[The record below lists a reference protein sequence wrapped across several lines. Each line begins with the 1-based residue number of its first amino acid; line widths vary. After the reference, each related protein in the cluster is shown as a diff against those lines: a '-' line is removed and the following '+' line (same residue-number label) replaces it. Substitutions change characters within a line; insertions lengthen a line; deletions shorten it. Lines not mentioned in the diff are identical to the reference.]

1 MTEARRKR
9 PAGPPPSAGV
19 LARYARAYARELA
32 VSEARVRAWISYMIL
47 ADILERGR
55 ATADGYRFTV
65 KGGVALEL
73 RLKDRARAT
82 KDIDLVLHHDE
93 ADLARA
99 LERAVDSGAR
109 DGSQGF
115 HFRRKADPL
124 ILENRTISVEFGVT
138 YRGGAWTSILVD
150 VARAEPG
157 EGEIELIPAVPLEA
171 AIGIAGP
178 NELACLPLR
187 MHIAQKLHGMT
198 LPPRPGKRNDR
209 FKDLVDLLLMESLVT
224 DYAGLRAA
232 CESVFRTRGTHDWP
246 PALALPPHWA
256 EPFAVLARELDLPV
270 TDGRGAMDRVQSF
283 VDRIRGS

>member
-1 MTEARRKR
+1 MTEPRRKR

-19 LARYARAYARELA
+19 LARYARAYARELG

-93 ADLARA
+93 ADLALA
-99 LERAVDSGAR
+99 LERAVDTGAR

-124 ILENRTISVEFGVT
+124 ILENRTISVEFAVT

-157 EGEIELIPAVPLEA
+157 EGEIELIPAVPLETA
-171 AIGIAGP
+171 VGIAGP
-178 NELACLPLR
+178 TELACLPLR
-187 MHIAQKLHGMT
+187 MHVAQKLHGMT
-198 LPPRPGKRNDR
+198 LRPRPGKRNDR

-246 PALALPPHWA
+246 PVLALPPHWA
-256 EPFAVLARELDLPV
+256 EPFAVLARELDLPL
-270 TDGRGAMDRVQSF
+270 TDGRDAMDRVQSF